1 MMMNAPSPSQGHAA
15 YLDLEHR
22 LVTLQLRPGGLYTE
36 KAIIE
41 MVGLGRTPVREAIQR
56 FAWEGFMEV
65 HPRLGV
71 KIAEI
76 RPEDYPRVIE
86 PRLTLEPLLARSA
99 ARYGGP
105 AEKENIAA
113 AMQAMLAST
122 ERGDITGYL
131 QQDKALD
138 EALSAAAANP
148 FLPRI
153 LAPLQ
158 THSRRFW
165 YQYQGSEDLDDAAQA
180 HAAMSEAVLSGDA
193 ERAFS
198 SMRALMDHMFEQ
210 SRKLA
215 HYEAG

>member
-1 MMMNAPSPSQGHAA
+1 MSRPLTSQGHSA

-22 LVTLQLRPGGLYTE
+22 LVTLQFRPGGLYTE

-41 MVGLGRTPVREAIQR
+41 IVGLGRTPVREAIQR
-56 FAWEGFMEV
+56 LSWEGFMEV

-76 RPEDYPRVIE
+76 RPEDYPRAIE

-105 AEKENIAA
+105 TEKEAISE
-113 AMQAMLAST
+113 AMREMLACA
-122 ERGDITGYL
+122 ERGEVSGYL

-138 EALSAAAANP
+138 EAISAAAANP

-158 THSRRFW
+158 VHSRRFW
-165 YQYQGSEDLDDAAQA
+165 YHYHGTDGLVDAATA
-180 HAAMSEAVLSGDA
+180 HAAMSEAVLSGDSQ
-193 ERAFS
+193 RAVS
-198 SMRALMDHMFEQ
+198 ATRALMEYLFAQ
-210 SRKLA
+210 SREVA
-215 HYEAG
+215 HFKIDAD

>member
-1 MMMNAPSPSQGHAA
+1 MTKSLTSQGHAA

-22 LVTLQLRPGGLYTE
+22 LVTLQFRPGALYTE

-56 FAWEGFMEV
+56 FAWEGLMEV

-76 RPEDYPRVIE
+76 RPEDYPRAIE

-105 AEKENIAA
+105 AEKENIAEA
-113 AMQAMLAST
+113 ARQILICA
-122 ERGDITGYL
+122 EREDIAGYL

-158 THSRRFW
+158 VHSRRFW
-165 YQYQGSEDLDDAAQA
+165 YQYHGSEGLADAAQA
-180 HAAMSEAVLSGDA
+180 HAAMSEAVVAGDA

-198 SMRALMDHMFEQ
+198 EMRSLIEFMFER
-210 SRKLA
+210 SRRLVEHSPDTA
-215 HYEAG
+215 

>member
-1 MMMNAPSPSQGHAA
+1 MTAPHASQGHAA

-71 KIAEI
+71 RIAEI

-86 PRLTLEPLLARSA
+86 PRLTLEPLVARSA
-99 ARYGGP
+99 ARFGGP
-105 AEKENIAA
+105 KEKENIAA

-122 ERGDITGYL
+122 GRGDVTGYL

-165 YQYQGSEDLDDAAQA
+165 YQYQGSEDLADAAHA
-180 HAAMSEAVLSGDA
+180 HASMSEAVLSGDA

-198 SMRALMDHMFEQ
+198 AMQALMDHMFEQ
-210 SRKLA
+210 SRRLA
-215 HYEAG
+215 PYKAG

>member
-1 MMMNAPSPSQGHAA
+1 MTAPHASQGHAA

-41 MVGLGRTPVREAIQR
+41 MVGLRRTPVRLAMQR

-71 KIAEI
+71 RIAEI

-86 PRLTLEPLLARSA
+86 PRLTLEPRVARSA
-99 ARYGGP
+99 ARFGGP
-105 AEKENIAA
+105 KEKENIAA

-122 ERGDITGYL
+122 GRGDVTGYL

-165 YQYQGSEDLDDAAQA
+165 YQYQGSEDLADAAHA
-180 HAAMSEAVLSGDA
+180 HASMSEAVLSGDA

-198 SMRALMDHMFEQ
+198 AMRALMDHMFEQ

-215 HYEAG
+215 PYEAG